1 MWNRET
7 FCCEEP
13 AATIPATITPTAV
26 TAVPRKPKR
35 QDSDPFPELPSLST
49 SVESAASASDYD
61 LKEPRSD
68 AVNIKSPRSCL
79 LRTDSSERY
88 RGKEKHMT
96 PVHLV
101 KLMEDLDKNKSS
113 TDGWMSKRNPITP
126 LNVPAIVEA
135 SMPKQSSICSSV
147 TSAHQTTPVG
157 SATSHFTEVS
167 AHSVVRGFTPGQN
180 ISTSVRSSSGL
191 ASESVV
197 PIKAPSPAPK
207 KAPKKPIFIVGD
219 SGSDSD
225 DSFTSRHRLHKSK
238 LSEGLRR
245 RSTEKRTSFRSEVST
260 RTFHDDDDICTEDEE
275 VISESAIEDE
285 DSSDWESSTDSAQ
298 SSYNEQT
305 LFQRVES
312 RPQLASRRSLLSTM
326 LHEPKRAAALA
337 NAGSRST
344 PALRSRT
351 TSPSGPSLAP
361 SPRQESPLASRP
373 YAEITR
379 SKPII
384 MTTSNMHPP
393 ALSPR
398 TTRRNMLATELTES
412 LRRHLLW
419 ERQQKNT
426 TAAAV
431 LKRRHTAHD
440 VTKLNDYPQ
449 VNYSGKGNTSKNNSW
464 NHYFDQGLHE
474 YHVAGW

>member
-1 MWNRET
+1 
-7 FCCEEP
+7 
-13 AATIPATITPTAV
+13 
-26 TAVPRKPKR
+26 
-35 QDSDPFPELPSLST
+35 
-49 SVESAASASDYD
+49 
-61 LKEPRSD
+61 
-68 AVNIKSPRSCL
+68 
-79 LRTDSSERY
+79 
-88 RGKEKHMT
+88 MT

-101 KLMEDLDKNKSS
+101 KLMEDLDKSKSGA
-113 TDGWMSKRNPITP
+113 DDWMSKRILATS
-126 LNVPAIVEA
+126 VDDSAAIEA
-135 SMPKQSSICSSV
+135 SMPKQSSSCSSV
-147 TSAHQTTPVG
+147 PSAPQTTPVG
-157 SATSHFTEVS
+157 SAASYSTEVS

-180 ISTSVRSSSGL
+180 ISTSVRSSPGL
-191 ASESVV
+191 ISESTVSA
-197 PIKAPSPAPK
+197 KASLPAPK
-207 KAPKKPIFIVGD
+207 KTRGKPIFII
-219 SGSDSD
+219 GSSNSSASD
-225 DSFTSRHRLHKSK
+225 DESDCENSFTSRQPLRGSG

-245 RSTEKRTSFRSEVST
+245 NAEKRTSFRSEVAT
-260 RTFHDDDDICTEDEE
+260 RTFREEESYTEDDE

-298 SSYNEQT
+298 SSYNERT
-305 LFQRVES
+305 MFQRVES
-312 RPQLASRRSLLSTM
+312 RPQLATRPSLLSTM
-326 LHEPKRAAALA
+326 LHEPKRALA

-361 SPRQESPLASRP
+361 SPRQESPLASQP
-373 YAEITR
+373 TAEITC

-440 VTKLNDYPQ
+440 VTKLNDFPQ
-449 VNYSGKGNTSKNNSW
+449 VNYPGKGNTSKNNSW

>member
-1 MWNRET
+1 
-7 FCCEEP
+7 
-13 AATIPATITPTAV
+13 
-26 TAVPRKPKR
+26 
-35 QDSDPFPELPSLST
+35 
-49 SVESAASASDYD
+49 
-61 LKEPRSD
+61 
-68 AVNIKSPRSCL
+68 
-79 LRTDSSERY
+79 
-88 RGKEKHMT
+88 MT

-101 KLMEDLDKNKSS
+101 KLMEDLDKSKSGA
-113 TDGWMSKRNPITP
+113 DDWMSKRSLTTAVDVSAAVELPI
-126 LNVPAIVEA
+126 
-135 SMPKQSSICSSV
+135 PKQSSSSSSV
-147 TSAHQTTPVG
+147 PSASHVTPVG
-157 SATSHFTEVS
+157 SVASCSTGVS

-191 ASESVV
+191 VSEFTVSTRTS
-197 PIKAPSPAPK
+197 PPAPK
-207 KAPKKPIFIVGD
+207 RTRVNPMFIIGSSNSSASD
-219 SGSDSD
+219 DESDSE
-225 DSFTSRHRLHKSK
+225 DSFTSRQPPHKSK

-245 RSTEKRTSFRSEVST
+245 NAEKRTSFRSEVAT
-260 RTFHDDDDICTEDEE
+260 RTFREEESYTEDDE

-285 DSSDWESSTDSAQ
+285 DSSDWESSTDSVQ
-298 SSYNEQT
+298 SSYNERT
-305 LFQRVES
+305 MFQRVES
-312 RPQLASRRSLLSTM
+312 RPQLATRPSLLSTM
-326 LHEPKRAAALA
+326 LHEPKRALS

-361 SPRQESPLASRP
+361 SPRQESPLTSQP
-373 YAEITR
+373 TAEITS

-440 VTKLNDYPQ
+440 VTKLNDFPQ
-449 VNYSGKGNTSKNNSW
+449 INYSGKGNTSKNNSW